1 MRVDYAMIHE
11 MHAAARRHR
20 AEVVG
25 RWIATAFAWLVS
37 HKPRLRHAARPHF
50 AR

>member
-1 MRVDYAMIHE
+1 MRVDYTGIE
-11 MHAAARRHR
+11 RAARRHR
-20 AEVVG
+20 AEAIG
-25 RWIATAFAWLVS
+25 ELIATAIAWIVS